1 MRKTVTIRVSA
12 FALEALAGDD
22 QGGPGRLPET
32 MVRAIRCYL
41 SDRDSGRTGW
51 AFPPF
56 LRNRESGG
64 VTLELKIDE
73 DLWRAFEA
81 EAARQKVSTQ
91 QLAGHA
97 AFYFAAEVDAGR
109 IAERI
114 LDDLGGTEG

>member
-1 MRKTVTIRVSA
+1 VGRPKKKAVTVGVSA

-22 QGGPGRLPET
+22 QGGVERLPVT

-41 SDRDSGRTGW
+41 NDHDSGRAGW
-51 AFPPF
+51 PYPDF
-56 LRNRESGG
+56 LRKRKGGG
-64 VTLELKIDE
+64 VALELSVDE

-81 EAARQKVSTQ
+81 EAVRQGVSTQ

-109 IAERI
+109 VTERI
-114 LDDLGGTEG
+114 LEDL